1 MTASESSFVGFAKQT
16 AKGSPNS
23 TDGDFEYFLFNEGT
37 IGPQNNNL
45 PLDQEVGGGALLR
58 GVAKVGVTSVG
69 AFSFI
74 PRPSIMGKFLLGAL
88 GTVAAPVE
96 QGTGTGAYLHAFD
109 LGSDQFTAPYWT
121 VRSTPGSLWG
131 ETFEDM
137 RVANLALTWR
147 ASDYLRGQVA
157 FMGGEP
163 TPNVSTGTWAEA
175 SKVDGGPQFLAP
187 LFTTELPTA
196 TAVKCLSGAFT
207 MGMQIPMDE
216 QWITGSYFPDDF
228 DINQRAFALTMVV
241 KTTDKVLYNKM
252 NYDPADG
259 AAWVAEVYR
268 EGDIGLKFE
277 SDVEA
282 GTAYPYSIEV
292 IANDQTG
299 ADSNVLW
306 TATTISMR
314 AGRQLTMAVTGTF
327 VADPQGTYE
336 PVTVNLINQVSSQ
349 Y

>member
-1 MTASESSFVGFAKQT
+1 MTASESSFIGFAKQT
-16 AKGSPNS
+16 AKS
-23 TDGDFEYFLFNEGT
+23 TENVTDAEFQYFLFNEGT
-37 IGPQNNNL
+37 VGPQNNNL
-45 PLDQEVGGGALLR
+45 PLDQEVGGGAMLR

-74 PRPSIMGKFLLGAL
+74 PRPDIMGMFLLGAL
-88 GTVAAPVE
+88 GDVAAPA
-96 QGTGTGAYLHAFD
+96 QQATSAAYLHAFD
-109 LGSDQFTAPYWT
+109 LGTDQFAAPYHT
-121 VRSTPGSLWG
+121 VRSTPGSIWG
-131 ETFEDM
+131 ETFLDM

-147 ASDYLRGQVA
+147 AADYLRGQVA
-157 FMGGEP
+157 FLGGLP
-163 TPNVSTGTWAEA
+163 TPNVSTAAWSPLTY
-175 SKVDGGPQFLAP
+175 VDGGPQFLAP
-187 LFTTELPTA
+187 LFTTELPSS

-216 QWITGSYFPDDF
+216 QWITGSYYPDDF

-268 EGDIGLKFE
+268 EGDIGLQFD

-282 GTAYPYSIEV
+282 DTGYPYSIEV
-292 IANDQTG
+292 LANAQSD
-299 ADSNVLW
+299 ADANVLW
-306 TATTISMR
+306 TATPISMR
-314 AGRQLTMAVTGTF
+314 AGRQLTFAVTGTF
-327 VADPQGTYE
+327 VADPDAAHE
-336 PVTVNLINQVSSQ
+336 PVTVNLINTNSVG